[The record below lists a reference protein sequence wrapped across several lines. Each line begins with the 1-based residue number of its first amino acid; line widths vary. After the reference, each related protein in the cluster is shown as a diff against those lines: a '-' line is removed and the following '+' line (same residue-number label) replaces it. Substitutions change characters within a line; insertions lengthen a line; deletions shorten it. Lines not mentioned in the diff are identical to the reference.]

1 MAKMLQL
8 TILRNDI
15 GMSTSEIQKF
25 IMNLS
30 NMHQICACPTSLPL
44 PIYLADETCKRGQ
57 NIYNELYQMRF
68 PTQRNVQP
76 SNFAADKIQTQDGMF
91 NFDQLSATLGY
102 SDSHLSGFRFNA

>member
-8 TILRNDI
+8 TILRNEV

-25 IMNLS
+25 IMTLS
-30 NMHQICACPTSLPL
+30 NMHQVCACPTSLPL

-68 PTQRNVQP
+68 R
-76 SNFAADKIQTQDGMF
+76 
-91 NFDQLSATLGY
+91 LSAMFRPAILHST
-102 SDSHLSGFRFNA
+102 RFNPMMACSTLTN